1 MARGALAAV
10 AGRGGLLP
18 PVRSGTYLVDGAM
31 LGDLERAVRGE
42 HASNLGAPMASALAA
57 DHGCPA
63 FVVDPVSVDELDPVA
78 RVSGLCGIERR
89 SLSHALNMRAV
100 ARRFAAQTGR
110 ALEDLRLVVVHMGTG
125 VSLSAQREGRMV
137 DVVNPQ
143 DEGPFSGDR
152 AGGVP
157 AMAVIDLCAAPGA
170 DPRAVRRRL
179 FGDGGLYSHLGTR
192 DAREAIRRC
201 EAGDSQA
208 CLVMDAMCYQ
218 IAKAAGGLA
227 AALEGAVD
235 AVLLT
240 GGMAHLPLVV
250 EGVRRRV
257 AFVAPV
263 HVDPGEDELRALA
276 EGALRVL
283 RGEEGAALRAGALAG
298 NARRGGGWAP
308 PGAPPSPPLRAARRR
323 LSGAR
328 DHPRAA
334 RPFSKR
340 ARAQATVARA
350 PSSSAV
356 GRSSG
361 KRARKRRSSTRNG
374 SSH

>member
-1 MARGALAAV
+1 VTEATPEHAEPLVLAVNPGAGSTKLALYRGDALVREEKLTHPALMERPAARVLDELHARLEAARALLSAAAIPRGGLAAV
-10 AGRGGLLP
+10 VGRGGLLP
-18 PVRSGTYLVDGAM
+18 PLRSGTYLVDAEM
-31 LGDLERAVRGE
+31 LRDLARAERGE
-42 HASNLGAPMASALAA
+42 HASNLGAPMARALAD

-63 FVVDPVSVDELDPVA
+63 FIVDPVSVDELDPVA
-78 RVSGLCGIERR
+78 RVSGLCGVERR

-100 ARRFAAQTGR
+100 ARRHAARAGR

-125 VSLSAQREGRMV
+125 VSLSAQRDGRMV

-157 AMAVIDLCAAPGA
+157 AMAVVELCFAPGA
-170 DPRAVRRRL
+170 EERAVRRRL
-179 FGDGGLYSHLGTR
+179 FGDGGLYSHLHTR

-208 CLVMDAMCYQ
+208 CLVLDAMCYQ

-227 AALEGAVD
+227 AALEGRVD

-240 GGMAHLPLVV
+240 GGMAHLPHVV

-257 AFVAPV
+257 GWIAPV
-263 HVDPGEDELRALA
+263 HVFPGEDELRALA

-283 RGEEGAALRAGALAG
+283 RGEERP
-298 NARRGGGWAP
+298 RRYG
-308 PGAPPSPPLRAARRR
+308 
-323 LSGAR
+323 
-328 DHPRAA
+328 DHE
-334 RPFSKR
+334 
-340 ARAQATVARA
+340 
-350 PSSSAV
+350 
-356 GRSSG
+356 
-361 KRARKRRSSTRNG
+361 
-374 SSH
+374 